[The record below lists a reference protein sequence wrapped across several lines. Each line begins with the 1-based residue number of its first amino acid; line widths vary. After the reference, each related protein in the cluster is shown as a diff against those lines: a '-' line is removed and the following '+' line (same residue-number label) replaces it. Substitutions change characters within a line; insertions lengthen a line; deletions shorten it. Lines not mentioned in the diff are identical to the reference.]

1 MKQFDPSSI
10 PSAQSMDSE
19 DLLRLGD
26 WAKAHQDDMTADLRT
41 LVGVDTPSTSKTHL
55 QRGLD
60 WIERWLETMLGPP
73 EARLLVDGGELGD
86 TLVLDYA
93 GAGSRP
99 VLLLCHYDTVW
110 EADTSTH
117 WPFQVSG
124 SIATGPGVFDM
135 KAGLVQAV
143 WGLRGLRELGL
154 RHPPV
159 RLLLNGSEEVGSPLR
174 SVIET
179 AAEDTAAVLNLE
191 PSADGAVKTSRKG
204 VGIWEI
210 EVTGLE
216 AHAGIEPRNGAS
228 AVHELARII
237 TELRGHEALDRG
249 TSVNFGTIEGG
260 TRSNVIAGRASAS
273 LDVRT
278 EYAAESARM
287 EAAITALTPS
297 DDRLSL
303 EVRGGWNRPVLER
316 SPLIGA
322 MFDLAR
328 AIAARQGW
336 TLSESPSGGGSDS
349 NFLSASGVPL
359 LDGLGPVG
367 AGAHSRSEQVELS
380 AMPQRSALVATIV
393 HAFAEH

>member
-1 MKQFDPSSI
+1 
-10 PSAQSMDSE
+10 
-19 DLLRLGD
+19 
-26 WAKAHQDDMTADLRT
+26 
-41 LVGVDTPSTSKTHL
+41 
-55 QRGLD
+55 
-60 WIERWLETMLGPP
+60 
-73 EARLLVDGGELGD
+73 
-86 TLVLDYA
+86 
-93 GAGSRP
+93 
-99 VLLLCHYDTVW
+99 
-110 EADTSTH
+110 
-117 WPFQVSG
+117 
-124 SIATGPGVFDM
+124 
-135 KAGLVQAV
+135 
-143 WGLRGLRELGL
+143 LGL

-216 AHAGIEPRNGAS
+216 AHAGIEPRTGAS